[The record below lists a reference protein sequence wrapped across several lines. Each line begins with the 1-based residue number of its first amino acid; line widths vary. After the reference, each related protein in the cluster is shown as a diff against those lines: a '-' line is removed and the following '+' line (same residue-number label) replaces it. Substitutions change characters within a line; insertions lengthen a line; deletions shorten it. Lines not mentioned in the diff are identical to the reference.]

1 MCLARAQ
8 TCFSSGGYASA
19 SRTPSLLAIM
29 EIFGLRLNLTALLTL
44 EEWQRWGAG
53 RLPSPPSL
61 SLSAVSKFL
70 GIS

>member
-1 MCLARAQ
+1 MCLAGAQ
-8 TCFSSGGYASA
+8 NCFSSGDYASA
-19 SRTPSLLAIM
+19 SMTPSLLAIM

-61 SLSAVSKFL
+61 SPSAVSKFF